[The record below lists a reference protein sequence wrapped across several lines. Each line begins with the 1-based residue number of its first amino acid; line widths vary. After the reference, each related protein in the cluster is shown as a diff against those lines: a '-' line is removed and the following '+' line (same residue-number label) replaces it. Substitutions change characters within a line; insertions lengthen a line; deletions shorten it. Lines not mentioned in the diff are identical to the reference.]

1 MNYYILEK
9 NADGPIIGEYPQVG
23 HRKGYNPRSPKGH
36 YNIRY
41 EEFPNFEPE
50 ITLQFTPRAKVT
62 DNVSFSMPSSGL
74 LFNKK
79 TKEIFEQF
87 NLPPHRFYPISVY
100 HKKENTEFT
109 YYWFYFI
116 VSDFWELFI
125 SEGSF
130 AQLYVNGPKGWHKV
144 YGEKMPLINRE
155 QIIRDEEAYKIPPNL
170 NLGTVKSLKFGNI
183 NMKETL
189 LNYDFYELDCLN
201 YHMIISEPLKNA
213 IELAGITGFE
223 IRSFE
228 ALQIKKD
235 ED

>member
-1 MNYYILEK
+1 MKYYRLHNNSEAK
-9 NADGPIIGEYPQVG
+9 EIGDVPQLDLG
-23 HRKGYNPRSPKGH
+23 KGYNPESTKGH

-41 EEFPNFEPE
+41 GEFPNFEPE

-62 DNVSFSMPSSGL
+62 DNVSFSMPSGGL
-74 LFNKK
+74 MFNKK

-100 HKKENTEFT
+100 HKKENTEYT

-116 VSDFWELFI
+116 VSDFWKLFI
-125 SEGSF
+125 SKGSF
-130 AQLYVNGPKGWHKV
+130 AQLYVNGPKGWHKID
-144 YGEKMPLINRE
+144 GEKMPLINRE

-183 NMKETL
+183 NMKESL
-189 LNYDFYELDCLN
+189 LNYDFYKLGCLE
-201 YHMIISEPLKNA
+201 YYMLISEPLKKA